1 MLMRNGNMSKDM
13 VTLFG
18 YGSCDRKWK
27 RHKEF
32 ISLCQGLIRP
42 FGALTRFGG
51 DKYQMYEGFGLRKL
65 PDGEMV

>member
-1 MLMRNGNMSKDM
+1 MRNGNMSKDT

-27 RHKEF
+27 RRKEF
-32 ISLCQGLIRP
+32 ISLCQGLICP

-51 DKYQMYEGFGLRKL
+51 DKYQMYGVSGVRKL
-65 PDGEMV
+65 PNGEMV